1 MSAVSL
7 AIPGRTGIEVAS
19 NDRKE
24 ARSSK
29 SVTEPLASVLAGCRQ
44 CRPESQRE
52 LVIQTQDR
60 VFCTVF
66 RLVGL
71 EDADDVTQQV
81 YLQVF
86 RQLDRFNG
94 RSQFRTWLYRITVNE
109 ALQHLRRRKGMRTES
124 LAWEPQ
130 DRGPNH
136 SNNEENRE
144 LLSIAL
150 SQVDSQL
157 RSIFLLRETEG
168 LTYEQIAN
176 AVGIPMGTVASRLSR
191 AREELQVR
199 LRKLGWNG

>member
-29 SVTEPLASVLAGCRQ
+29 SVTEPLARVLAGCRQ

-52 LVIQTQDR
+52 LVMQTQDR
-60 VFCTVF
+60 VFRTVF

-71 EDADDVTQQV
+71 EDADDVSQQV

-86 RQLDRFNG
+86 RQLDQFDG
-94 RSQFRTWLYRITVNE
+94 RSQFRTWLYRITINE
-109 ALQHLRRRKGMRTES
+109 ALQHLRRRKGMRTET
-124 LAWEPQ
+124 LAAEPQ
-130 DRGPNH
+130 DQGSNH
-136 SNNEENRE
+136 CHREENRE
-144 LLSIAL
+144 LLSVAL
-150 SQVDSQL
+150 SEIDPQL
-157 RSIFLLRETEG
+157 RSIFLLREAEG
-168 LTYEQIAN
+168 LTYEQIAK

-191 AREELQVR
+191 AREELQAR
-199 LRKLGWNG
+199 LRMLGWNG